1 MLNKGSVDWFWRL
14 IATAILYFFFGVGA
28 LIVGFVLIPAVALTA
43 WDKTTRVSRVRFVNR
58 VSFRCFVECGI
69 WIGVFAVNVH
79 QKSQLSKVEGEL
91 IIANHPSLLD
101 VVFLLAF
108 IPNANCVVKH
118 ALLRNPF
125 LAMQVYFADYILN
138 DDGTDVLK
146 ACQMSM
152 ERRESIII
160 FPEGTRTVEEE
171 GIRFKRGAAYL
182 MLVLPCLVRPVY
194 ISCKPPALGKH
205 DPWYRIPERKIQ
217 YDITILEAIN
227 IQPIRE
233 SEQLGMPLKTRRLTR
248 YLVNLY
254 QRLNESAIGE
264 SIEYVDLAEAV
275 RT

>member
-1 MLNKGSVDWFWRL
+1 M
-14 IATAILYFFFGVGA
+14 
-28 LIVGFVLIPAVALTA
+28 VGFILIPVVVLTA
-43 WDKTTRVSRVRFVNR
+43 WEKNTRISRVRRVNR
-58 VSFRCFVECGI
+58 LSFRCFVECGI
-69 WIGVFAVNVH
+69 WIGVFAVDVH
-79 QKSQLSKVEGEL
+79 KKSRLSTVKGEL

-108 IPNANCVVKH
+108 IPSANCVVKH

-146 ACQMSM
+146 ACQESM
-152 ERRESIII
+152 ARGESIII
-160 FPEGTRTVEEE
+160 FPEGTRTIEEE

-182 MLVLPCLVRPVY
+182 MLVLQCLVRPIY
-194 ISCKPPALGKH
+194 ISCKPPALGKY

-227 IQPIRE
+227 IQPLRE
-233 SEQLGMPLKTRRLTR
+233 AEQMGMPLKTRRLTR

-254 QRLNESAIGE
+254 QRLNESVPGE
-264 SIEYVDLAEAV
+264 LVECVDLAETV
-275 RT
+275 RSYS